1 MAGSGSSTVDARER
15 ARARRIALDV
25 DRARRDE
32 RIEAATAAYIEA
44 FDALAAAVAAGEAR
58 LGAAFG
64 ALRDEGESVT
74 RIAALCETNA
84 AEVRRLMPANRSGG
98 PKTRRATPET
108 TAPAHADAADVHAA

>member
-32 RIEAATAAYIEA
+32 RIEAAAAAYIEA

-74 RIAALCETNA
+74 RIAALCETRPVGVTDVEA
-84 AEVRRLMPANRSGG
+84 SMCFGAYEPPLPCHQPPA
-98 PKTRRATPET
+98 
-108 TAPAHADAADVHAA
+108 